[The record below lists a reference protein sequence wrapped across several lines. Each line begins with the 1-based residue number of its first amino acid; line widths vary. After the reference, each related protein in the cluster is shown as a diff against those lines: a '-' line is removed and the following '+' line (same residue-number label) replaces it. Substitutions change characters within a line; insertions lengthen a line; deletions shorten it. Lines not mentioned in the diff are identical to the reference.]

1 MSRYSQI
8 PIITTPLNLK
18 RRYINVKYPEIP
30 RDNLDIYL
38 YTTKG
43 DRYDLM
49 AQTYYNDS
57 SLWWIISLANSFVNT
72 PDSIFPP
79 LGQQIRIPAF
89 SRVAQI
95 IGQYEDLNQINE

>member
-8 PIITTPLNLK
+8 PIITSPLNLK
-18 RRYINVKYPEIP
+18 RRYINVKYPEIT

-49 AQTYYNDS
+49 AQTYYNDP
-57 SLWWIISLANSFVNT
+57 SLWWIISLANAFTNT
-72 PDSIFPP
+72 PDSISPS

-95 IGQYEDLNQINE
+95 IGQYENLNQIN

>member
-57 SLWWIISLANSFVNT
+57 SLWWIISLANAFTHT
-72 PDSIFPP
+72 PDSLFPTP
-79 LGQQIRIPAF
+79 GNQIRVPSPTLI
-89 SRVAQI
+89 SKI
-95 IGQYEDLNQINE
+95 IGQYENLNQMN

>member
-8 PIITTPLNLK
+8 PIITTSLNLK
-18 RRYINVKYPEIP
+18 RRYIDVKYPEIP

-43 DRYDLM
+43 DRYDLI

-57 SLWWIISLANSFVNT
+57 SLWWIISLANTFTQT
-72 PDSIFPP
+72 PDSIFPTP
-79 LGQQIRIPAF
+79 GNQIRVPSPNLVF
-89 SRVAQI
+89 KI
-95 IGQYEDLNQINE
+95 IGQYENLNQVN